1 MNKMDSF
8 SDKSETITNNNKL
21 LKPKDNKHDKDN
33 GPRRRLY
40 IQMEYC
46 ERDTLRNFI
55 EKGMTDKNEI
65 WRFLEQILKALHYIH
80 SMGLLHRDL
89 KPANIF
95 LDKEYNV
102 KLGDFG
108 LAQEITKQNKVP
120 SLEQAEN
127 SKDPDAVSRY
137 SNNFMKIDSNE
148 RMRIM
153 KNNPSHLKSSKN
165 PNKLSDLMMSMGIG
179 TFYYMSPEQETQ
191 SNYNQ
196 KTDMFSLGIILFEM

>member
-1 MNKMDSF
+1 M
-8 SDKSETITNNNKL
+8 
-21 LKPKDNKHDKDN
+21 
-33 GPRRRLY
+33 
-40 IQMEYC
+40 
-46 ERDTLRNFI
+46 I
-55 EKGMTDKNEI
+55 EKGIEDHDDI
-65 WRFLEQILKALHYIH
+65 WKYMEQILKALHYIH

-108 LAQEITKQNKVP
+108 LAQEVSKSKVP
-120 SLEQAEN
+120 IAIHQDEDETKESSKMDSKGILKN
-127 SKDPDAVSRY
+127 SRQ
-137 SNNFMKIDSNE
+137 
-148 RMRIM
+148 RMNQKGLI
-153 KNNPSHLKSSKN
+153 KHDKSSKH
-165 PNKLSDLMMSMGIG
+165 SESMMSTGIG